1 MTAMVFFFWLCLRS
15 CWILVPQH
23 GMEPQPSAAEPWTP
37 KHWTTREVPRLPF
50 IENLRSAKHVSK
62 STCVLAHLTLLLL
75 FPLS

>member
-50 IENLRSAKHVSK
+50 IENL
-62 STCVLAHLTLLLL
+62 
-75 FPLS
+75 